1 MILALALFLAV
12 LFGGVGFVTGHLLAQ
27 RQAQKEI
34 AAASWLHAQAIRLAH
49 TVAKS
54 PAASLDPEAAQQAS
68 QLINNP
74 GKDLTN

>member
-12 LFGGVGFVTGHLLAQ
+12 LFGVVGFVTGYLLAQ
-27 RQAQKEI
+27 RQARKEI
-34 AAASWLHAQAIRLAH
+34 AAASWLHSQAIRLAY

-54 PAASLDPEAAQQAS
+54 PAASLDPEAVQQAN
-68 QLINNP
+68 QLITNP